1 MVTVTSPRTAEV
13 AVERVNGVR
22 MQGSTLHVE
31 HIRLDAERRSRPI
44 QHPTAS
50 GQVAGALGDAPKPT
64 ATKAISRTTI
74 VKAPPRCCPDEQ
86 KALDVCP
93 TAKGTCTPQ
102 HYATMGS
109 FDKMM
114 ARLTELHP
122 EAGRQAVVHALREVK
137 SQHRGVLSGLP
148 LSDIVEMASKQLA
161 ATSSSAGATAP

>member
-1 MVTVTSPRTAEV
+1 MVTVNSPQTAEV
-13 AVERVNGVR
+13 AIERLNGVR
-22 MQGSTLHVE
+22 MQGSTLCVE
-31 HIRLDAERRSRPI
+31 HIRLDAESRSQPI

-64 ATKAISRTTI
+64 ATKAISKTTI
-74 VKAPPRCCPDEQ
+74 IKAPPRYCPDEQ

-93 TAKGTCTPQ
+93 TAKGTCMPQ

-122 EAGRQAVVHALREVK
+122 EAGRQAILHALREVK
-137 SQHRGVLSGLP
+137 TQHRGILSGLP
-148 LSDIVEMASKQLA
+148 LSDIIEMASKQL